1 MTSSLHLFMYL
12 FIYYH
17 HKLYMLFFCTLVVVV
32 YQMILS
38 LSNNDRI
45 HFSSLYIIIIQSL
58 CYSPSSSSSITHTY
72 MGDECDG
79 YIEEKQIYI

>member
-1 MTSSLHLFMYL
+1 MTSSLHLFMCL

-38 LSNNDRI
+38 LSNYNRI
-45 HFSSLYIIIIQSL
+45 HFSSLYIIIQSL
-58 CYSPSSSSSITHTY
+58 CCSPSSSSSITHTY

-79 YIEEKQIYI
+79 LGYI